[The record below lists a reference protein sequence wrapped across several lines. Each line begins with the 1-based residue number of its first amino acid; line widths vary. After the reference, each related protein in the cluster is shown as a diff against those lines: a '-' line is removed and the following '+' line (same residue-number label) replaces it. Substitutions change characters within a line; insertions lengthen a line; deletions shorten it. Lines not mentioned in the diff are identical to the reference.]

1 MRMVVSSGCYGDS
14 VVKVNSVSRFC
25 MEVCVFFPACLI
37 CLLSNLWAGRSP
49 STWSSTSPTGPVQSP
64 PDVLAAATTSTSTGC
79 PGNPSPEAPAAPRL
93 WEDPAQHR
101 VPSCARRSGRGLHP
115 RCALGPGPLRPP
127 RELRS
132 PRLNVSTPHLHSLIF
147 NPS

>member
-1 MRMVVSSGCYGDS
+1 MVVSSGCYGDS
-14 VVKVNSVSRFC
+14 VLKVNSVSRFC
-25 MEVCVFFPACLI
+25 MEVCLFSACLI
-37 CLLSNLWAGRSP
+37 CPLSNLCAGRSP

-64 PDVLAAATTSTSTGC
+64 PDVLAAAITSTSTGC
-79 PGNPSPEAPAAPRL
+79 PENPSPEPPAAPRL

-101 VPSCARRSGRGLHP
+101 VTSCARRTGRGLHP
-115 RCALGPGPLRPP
+115 RRALGPGPLHPL

-132 PRLNVSTPHLHSLIF
+132 PRLNVSTPHLHTWIF